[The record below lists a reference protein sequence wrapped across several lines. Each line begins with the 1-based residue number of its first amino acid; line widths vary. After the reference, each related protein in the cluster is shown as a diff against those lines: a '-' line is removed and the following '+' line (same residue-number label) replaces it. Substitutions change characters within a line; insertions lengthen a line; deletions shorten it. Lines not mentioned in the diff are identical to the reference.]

1 MRWNTAA
8 DWLPPSASDPAAQG
22 GVFLSGLH
30 VPDGASDSGTSGAA
44 TRPVPAAASPAGAS
58 APPQRAAAT
67 KWGGE
72 VRPAAPG
79 RPNVQPPARSGAVSA
94 DGRSPSELTLGAML
108 TGVVAAVFEKLQ
120 NDGAPAAGQRKP
132 HPPKMPPPTGARD
145 WPGHPD
151 LLLIPPGGPRDM
163 PEGLRAHGKGEGPC
177 TRHGLR

>member
-1 MRWNTAA
+1 MILGSAPTGGRLAAMGITPVIPKPTSEQRRRLEAAGMKWDAAA

-79 RPNVQPPARSGAVSA
+79 RPNFQPPDRSGAVSA
-94 DGRSPSELTLGAML
+94 DGRSPSELTLGTML
-108 TGVVAAVFEKLQ
+108 TGRVAEVFEKLRL
-120 NDGAPAAGQRKP
+120 DGAPA
-132 HPPKMPPPTGARD
+132 D
-145 WPGHPD
+145 
-151 LLLIPPGGPRDM
+151 LIP
-163 PEGLRAHGKGEGPC
+163 
-177 TRHGLR
+177 